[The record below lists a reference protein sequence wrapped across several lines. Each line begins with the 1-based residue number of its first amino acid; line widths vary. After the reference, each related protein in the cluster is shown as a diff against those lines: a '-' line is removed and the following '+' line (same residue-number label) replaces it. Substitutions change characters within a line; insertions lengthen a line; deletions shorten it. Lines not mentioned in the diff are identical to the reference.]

1 MSNHKNGIALIGST
15 IVDELI
21 PVVKPGQLTYVDA
34 NKFVPESELKGEK
47 PQFSVGG
54 MALNVAV
61 DLAKIGGGYPIAVF
75 GKLGRDHRAEIICK
89 ILRENRINTDTLI
102 FTEEYETSTTEVMH
116 MKMPDG
122 SIERIFRHI
131 LGAMGSF
138 NEADI
143 SYDKFSKYKI
153 AVFGYGLL
161 LPQLDMEDKEFGT
174 VMGRILHRV
183 QKSGVQTALDFVSP
197 NQENIFKFLRYNK
210 SIAFVDICCINED
223 QACSITNKNQPREAC
238 VSLVKNFGA
247 GIAVVHCG
255 ADGPNYAYTK
265 TDGLIVQNN
274 FIVPDN
280 EYKGNAGAGDAF
292 SAGLLHGIH
301 QKWDL
306 RKSVK
311 FAAAAAAISLNDV
324 SCTGAMKDESF
335 ILNYMDRAA
344 VLQ

>member
-1 MSNHKNGIALIGST
+1 MSNEKQGIALIGST

-34 NKFVPESELKGEK
+34 GKFVPDSELKAEK

-61 DLAKIGGGYPIAVF
+61 DLAKIGGGYPVSVF
-75 GKLGRDHRAEIICK
+75 GKTGNDHRANIIFQ
-89 ILRENRINTDTLI
+89 ILRDNGISTNTLI
-102 FTEEYETSTTEVMH
+102 STDEYETSSTEVMH

-138 NEADI
+138 NETDI
-143 SYDKFSKYKI
+143 DYDKLSQYKI
-153 AVFGYGLL
+153 AMFGYGLL
-161 LPQLDMEDKEFGT
+161 LPQLDIKDEEYGT
-174 VMGRILHRV
+174 VLGRVLHRV
-183 QKSGVQTALDFVSP
+183 KKSGIKTALDFVSP
-197 NQENIFKFLRYNK
+197 NQENMFKFLRYKK

-223 QACSITNKNQPREAC
+223 QACSITDKNQPQDAC
-238 VSLVKNFGA
+238 VSLVNEYGA
-247 GIAVVHCG
+247 GTAVVHCG
-255 ADGPNYAYTK
+255 SEGPNYAYTK
-265 TDGLIVQNN
+265 KDGLIVQNN
-274 FIVPDN
+274 FAVPEN

-292 SAGLLHGIH
+292 SAGLLHGFH
-301 QKWDL
+301 QNWEL
-306 RKSVK
+306 RKSVR

-335 ILNYMDRAA
+335 ILNYVDRVA
-344 VLQ
+344 VIK